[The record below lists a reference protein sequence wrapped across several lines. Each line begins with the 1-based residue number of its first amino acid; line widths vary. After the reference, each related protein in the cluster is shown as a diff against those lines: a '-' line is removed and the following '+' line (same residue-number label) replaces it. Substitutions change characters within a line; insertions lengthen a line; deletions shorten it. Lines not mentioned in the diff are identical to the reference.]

1 MTAVRRN
8 RFDRLIAALGLLVLA
23 LGAVV
28 VWRLAQD
35 GAERPE
41 SLDDRALRQIRTE
54 LGRTAELRY
63 IEPGLG
69 PVACGYAARARGAP
83 AVAFVS
89 RPQRIL
95 FGDDPLPHEFA
106 ETRDRY
112 CPGFARQPGAAT
124 ASVSGA
130 G

>member
-1 MTAVRRN
+1 MTAAHRN

-28 VWRLAQD
+28 IWRLAQD

-54 LGRTAELRY
+54 LGRAAELRY

-112 CPGFARQPGAAT
+112 CPGFARQPGATT
-124 ASVSGA
+124 ASVIGA

>member
-1 MTAVRRN
+1 MTPGRRN
-8 RFDRLIAALGLLVLA
+8 RFDRLIAGLGLLVLA
-23 LGAVV
+23 LGVLI

-35 GAERPE
+35 GAEQPE
-41 SLDDRALRQIRTE
+41 GQDERALRQIRTE
-54 LGRTAELRY
+54 LGRRAELRY

-69 PVACGYAARARGAP
+69 PVACGYAARERGGE

-95 FGDDPLPHEFA
+95 FGDDPLPREFA

-112 CPGFARQPGAAT
+112 CPGFSQQPGART
-124 ASVSGA
+124 DSVSGA
-130 G
+130 R